1 MIKLLLRSYQ
11 EMEQRKIGS
20 DEVLDFYL
28 NRDEPNYVDMP
39 IWYTYN
45 IKNVGEKTL
54 YTNFWIN
61 KPYNS
66 EDSDTFFE
74 DV

>member
-1 MIKLLLRSYQ
+1 MIKLLLRSYL

>member
-1 MIKLLLRSYQ
+1 
-11 EMEQRKIGS
+11 MEQRKIGS